1 MTRPPPN
8 SPLSPHPPL
17 LPPHHPPGGGKRKN
31 CGPVPPGQI
40 KKGGGGGVLGGL
52 FFLGGGG
59 MMLRWSLDCDYLLSL
74 LLHTPLPSTSHPF
87 IPHPP
92 LHAPQTVRWKHNSD
106 FVTSGVSGYVLHGV
120 TDNSCD
126 FQLRINAVQ
135 PSHAGIYRCTL
146 AGDNPPSADRQL
158 SIARELYVRLSV
170 SVVQTELVK
179 YTSLSRR
186 QTVL

>member
-1 MTRPPPN
+1 
-8 SPLSPHPPL
+8 
-17 LPPHHPPGGGKRKN
+17 
-31 CGPVPPGQI
+31 
-40 KKGGGGGVLGGL
+40 
-52 FFLGGGG
+52 
-59 MMLRWSLDCDYLLSL
+59 MMVRWSLDCDYLLSL
-74 LLHTPLPSTSHPF
+74 LLHPHPHPTPTSLTSLHHFSHFSPSLLPSTSHPF

-106 FVTSGVSGYVLHGV
+106 FVTSGISGYVLHGV